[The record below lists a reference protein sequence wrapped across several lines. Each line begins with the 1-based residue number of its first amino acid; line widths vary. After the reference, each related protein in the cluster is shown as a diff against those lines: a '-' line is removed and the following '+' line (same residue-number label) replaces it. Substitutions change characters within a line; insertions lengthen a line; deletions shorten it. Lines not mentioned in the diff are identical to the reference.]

1 MSKIMSKSC
10 KKFPYWMFGTLFFL
24 ILLGLVFGIY
34 NVRESFTEGSCSRL
48 EVNHTNAIKASN
60 DAFSKYNRK
69 IIQVQIMKQRI
80 ARERH
85 QLWPHVIQLRKL
97 SKTFQENKANQN
109 QIKKQLDE
117 CIINT
122 TPVSTQAP
130 NPEYEECNS
139 SFDGIG
145 SCDSK
150 KNDKTKCEKSYEN
163 TESGIGQYC
172 TFTPGG
178 SSFKPQAEAY
188 PGKTGYKT
196 GYDCNKANS
205 GGRAKMKLRAG
216 DIGAAG
222 PYNNDGK
229 QILSLSHNQIL
240 EKCKKVAEGDYGK
253 TGYSGISVSSTG
265 PWHSRGCDIFYQQH
279 KLLETIPADPADG
292 MSCYVNPDYEIKVD
306 SNPKC
311 RPSDNMCNTAPAPTP
326 SPSPSSCSS
335 LEESHIRAISASDNA
350 LKQFNQKKSQVKRMR
365 QNIKKLQRD
374 LRSHVKELNEL
385 RKTFREKKANQNQIK
400 KQLDECIK
408 NN

>member
-1 MSKIMSKSC
+1 
-10 KKFPYWMFGTLFFL
+10 MFGTLFFL

-48 EVNHTNAIKASN
+48 EGNHTNAIKASN

-178 SSFKPQAEAY
+178 SSFKPQSEVY
-188 PGKTGYKT
+188 PGRTGYKT
-196 GYDCNKANS
+196 GHDCNKANS
-205 GGRAKMKLRAG
+205 GGKVEMNLRAQHLG
-216 DIGAAG
+216 LV
-222 PYNNDGK
+222 GK
-229 QILSLSHNQIL
+229 QIMDLDHNQIL
-240 EKCKKVAEGDYGK
+240 EKCKKVAEEKYDK
-253 TGYSGISVSSTG
+253 NGYSGISVYAKPSS
-265 PWHSRGCDIFYQQH
+265 PWFTRGCDIFYDQN
-279 KLLETIPADPADG
+279 KLLETVTAD
-292 MSCYVNPDYEIKVD
+292 SKNCYVNPDYEFKVD

-374 LRSHVKELNEL
+374 LRPHVKELNEL

>member
-48 EVNHTNAIKASN
+48 EENHTKAINASN

-69 IIQVQIMKQRI
+69 TIQVQIMKQRI
-80 ARERH
+80 ARERY
-85 QLWPHVIQLRKL
+85 QLRPHVIQLRKL
-97 SKTFQENKANQN
+97 WKTLRENKANQN

-122 TPVSTQAP
+122 TPVSTPAP

-150 KNDKTKCEKSYEN
+150 RNDKTKCEKSYEN
-163 TESGIGQYC
+163 MESGIGKYC

-178 SSFKPQAEAY
+178 SSFKPQSEVY
-188 PGKTGYKT
+188 PGRTGYKT
-196 GYDCNKANS
+196 GHDCNKANS
-205 GGRAKMKLRAG
+205 GGKAEMNLRAEHLG
-216 DIGAAG
+216 IV
-222 PYNNDGK
+222 GK
-229 QILSLSHNQIL
+229 QINGLDHNQIL
-240 EKCKKVAEGDYGK
+240 EKCKKVAEEKYDK
-253 TGYSGISVSSTG
+253 NGYSGISVYATG
-265 PWHSRGCDIFYQQH
+265 PWFTRGCDIFYDQN
-279 KLLETIPADPADG
+279 KLLETVPAD
-292 MSCYVNPDYEIKVD
+292 SKNCYVNPDYGIKVD

-311 RPSDNMCNTAPAPTP
+311 RPSGNMCNTAPAPTP
-326 SPSPSSCSS
+326 SPSSCSS
-335 LEESHIRAISASDNA
+335 LEENHTKAINASNNA
-350 LKQFNQKKSQVKRMR
+350 FKLFNQKKSQVQRMR
-365 QNIKKLQRD
+365 QHINQLQRQ
-374 LRSHVKELNEL
+374 LRPHVKELNEL